1 MLLCVEC
8 LLTEHPVRQ
17 HRRAITIYN
26 GNALCGE
33 HLRLVVDR
41 PRFSPPARIARAHVK
56 LPG

>member
-1 MLLCVEC
+1 MLLCVNC

-33 HLRLVVDR
+33 HLRLAANR
-41 PRFSPPARIARAHVK
+41 PRLTWPRPQRDQAIR
-56 LPG
+56 LPN